1 MKKNS
6 TIAIIPSTNS
16 TVFVTSRN
24 NPALPNSL
32 ADAQLPAAIAELNY
46 LYSGLAPCVKA
57 KWNDKTLRERYKTLY
72 GRYWT
77 LRTRGAKKFDASNYR
92 SIVTA
97 SKSYSDILNRV
108 LDKGF
113 NLEGKDVEE
122 LDRMK
127 VIILRSI
134 NVARKALR
142 AKKA

>member
-6 TIAIIPSTNS
+6 TIAIIPSTNN

-46 LYSGLAPCVKA
+46 LYSGLASYVKA
-57 KWNDKTLRERYKTLY
+57 KWDNMSLRERYWTLY

-77 LRTRGAKKFDASNYR
+77 LQRGVKKYDASNYR
-92 SIVTA
+92 SKVTS

-113 NLEGKDVEE
+113 NLEGKDQAE